1 MQKLLHHFVGF
12 CNLTSSL
19 IPPFDSVIDFIEM
32 RSKQRIQS
40 LLHFQM
46 FVWLCRLSVGNAATP
61 PPPAILTFLRGT

>member
-40 LLHFQM
+40 LLHLRM
-46 FVWLCRLSVGNAATP
+46 FVWLGRLGGGNAATSP
-61 PPPAILTFLRGT
+61 PPSLHF